1 MGKIVVFSVDGTR
14 VEGEFSAQETD
25 YVLVLGKGS
34 PVHAWRDGVDSCNV
48 LGAPCPLQPMAGYG
62 IPANPYAAGTYS
74 IGATRPA
81 EGDSPG
87 VTNGTLNVGSGPGD
101 GDGDGGPQ
109 GRRRRT

>member
-1 MGKIVVFSVDGTR
+1 MGKIVVFSVDGEC
-14 VEGEFSAQETD
+14 VKGEFSADETD

-48 LGAPCPLQPMAGYG
+48 LGAPCPLQPMTGYG
-62 IPANPYAAGTYS
+62 IPDNPFTAGTYS
-74 IGATRPA
+74 IGATRPI
-81 EGDSPG
+81 EGDGPE

-101 GDGDGGPQ
+101 GDGDHR